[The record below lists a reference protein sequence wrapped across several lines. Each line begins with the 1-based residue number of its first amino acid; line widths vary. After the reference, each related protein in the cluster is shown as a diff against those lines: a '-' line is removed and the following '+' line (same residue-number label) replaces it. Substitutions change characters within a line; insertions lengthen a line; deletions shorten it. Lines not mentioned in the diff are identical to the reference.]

1 MYKRNAEE
9 YMEHEV
15 VKWKWEITND
25 AVINVGKYSTDN
37 NDYVNIL
44 KVLRRFKLVLMF
56 YFNPQR

>member
-1 MYKRNAEE
+1 MYKRNVEE